1 MLEFPNFDP
10 IVLEIGPFVIRWYAL
25 SYIAGLLIGWRY
37 LIRMNSS
44 PDAPMDRE
52 QLDGLFV
59 WITIG
64 IILGGRIGYVLF
76 YNFRTY
82 LSDPLQVLK
91 VWQGGMAFHG
101 GLIGVI
107 VMLWWFCHRKKVS
120 ILAVGDQLAQV
131 APIGLG
137 LGRIA
142 NFING
147 ELWGR
152 VSDVPWAMVFP
163 YGGPQPRH
171 PSQLYQAF
179 LEGFCLFLLVFMVR
193 KRKSK
198 RPRTGYLAGVFLF
211 GYGVARAVGE
221 AFRQPDGHIGFLW
234 GGITMGQLLSLPLII
249 IGLGLMWYV
258 HSQAAT
264 KKAEM

>member
-10 IVLEIGPFVIRWYAL
+10 VVLEIGPFIIRWYAL

-37 LIRMNSS
+37 LIRMNRT

-52 QLDGLFV
+52 QLDELFV

-82 LSDPLQVLK
+82 SSDPLQVLK
-91 VWQGGMAFHG
+91 IWQGGMAFHG
-101 GLIGVI
+101 GLMGVI
-107 VMLWWFCHRKKVS
+107 VMLWWFCHRKRVS
-120 ILAVGDQLAQV
+120 ALAIGDQLAQV
-131 APIGLG
+131 APIGLA

-152 VSDVPWAMVFP
+152 VSHVPWAMVFP

-179 LEGFCLFLLVFMVR
+179 LEGFCLFLLVYLMR
-193 KRKSK
+193 KYKSK
-198 RPRTGYLAGVFLF
+198 RPKSGYFAGVFLL
-211 GYGVARAVGE
+211 GYGIARAIGE
-221 AFRQPDGHIGFLW
+221 AFRQPDVQIGFLW
-234 GGITMGQLLSLPLII
+234 GGATMGQLLSLPMIMT
-249 IGLGLMWYV
+249 GLGLMWYAR
-258 HSQAAT
+258 SRRT
-264 KKAEM
+264 PEKAKV